1 MKRADIVDL
10 SRYRER
16 LRPPED
22 SIHVDLR
29 ADSSHRWHLR
39 GAYAA
44 SPMLAL
50 QALAEVAA
58 DIATQSLDDPKT

>member
-1 MKRADIVDL
+1 MAGADILDL

-22 SIHVDLR
+22 SIRVDLHP
-29 ADSSHRWHLR
+29 DSSHRWRLR

-58 DIATQSLDDPKT
+58 DIATQSLDDLKP